1 MQIQISLSISS
12 IHSYSNI
19 IHITFI
25 DLNINE
31 ILLIS
36 IKNCDA
42 ILCWNFINWHDFD
55 FNSNPKHHSFVSFLI
70 FFIVIVYVTYGT
82 PYSFTYTNQKHVK
95 YHHDTKLTP
104 IVISD
109 TSFESG
115 MSEDYAIPPDAL
127 SQADS
132 TYMEASI
139 PSILMRTSYID
150 SPNKKM
156 ESLEKVD
163 FVLEINNSMII

>member
-1 MQIQISLSISS
+1 MRLC
-12 IHSYSNI
+12 
-19 IHITFI
+19 FG
-25 DLNINE
+25 
-31 ILLIS
+31 ILLIGM
-36 IKNCDA
+36 
-42 ILCWNFINWHDFD
+42 ILILTLTQNTIRL
-55 FNSNPKHHSFVSFLI
+55 FLFL
-70 FFIVIVYVTYGT
+70 FFYIVIVYVTYGT

-163 FVLEINNSMII
+163 FVLEINNWMII

>member
-1 MQIQISLSISS
+1 M
-12 IHSYSNI
+12 
-19 IHITFI
+19 
-25 DLNINE
+25 
-31 ILLIS
+31 IL
-36 IKNCDA
+36 
-42 ILCWNFINWHDFD
+42 ILTLTQNTIRL
-55 FNSNPKHHSFVSFLI
+55 FLFL
-70 FFIVIVYVTYGT
+70 FFYIVIVYVTYGT
-82 PYSFTYTNQKHVK
+82 PYSFTYTNQIHVK

-163 FVLEINNSMII
+163 FVLEINNWMII